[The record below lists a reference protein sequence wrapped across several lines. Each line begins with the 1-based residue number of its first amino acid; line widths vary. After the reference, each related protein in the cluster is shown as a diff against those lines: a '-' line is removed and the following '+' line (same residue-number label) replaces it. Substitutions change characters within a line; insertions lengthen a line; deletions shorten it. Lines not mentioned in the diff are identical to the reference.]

1 MTNSDIPAEDKLTS
15 GSKKSPTQSPDA
27 GSLVPQA
34 HGGALRHGSLAG
46 TNKGGSGRPREVIR
60 NQLRDLITTKGFK
73 YLEDV
78 LGAPRSYIHE
88 CSKCGHGELIHP
100 PKTDEIVLKGIDLCA
115 RYGIGTQQEVEHHGT
130 VQLIH
135 DIPERPDK

>member
-1 MTNSDIPAEDKLTS
+1 MIRPDIPADDKP
-15 GSKKSPTQSPDA
+15 KSRPTDLPAELA
-27 GSLVPQA
+27 GELIPQA
-34 HGGALRHGSLAG
+34 HGGALLAG
-46 TNKGGSGRPREVIR
+46 GQPGHKGGGGRPREIIR
-60 NQLRDLITTKGFK
+60 NQLRSLITTKGFK

-88 CSKCGHGELIHP
+88 CTKCGHGELIAP

-135 DIPERPDK
+135 DIPERLDK